1 MAERRGEPQVII
13 RYLNR
18 GTQLQMT
25 TVAGRHSYILD
36 EPEIRGGD
44 DLGGTPFEFFVAGYG
59 G

>member
-1 MAERRGEPQVII
+1 MPERRDEPQVII
-13 RYLNR
+13 RYLNH
-18 GTQLQMT
+18 GAQMQMT

-36 EPEIRGGD
+36 EPESRGGD